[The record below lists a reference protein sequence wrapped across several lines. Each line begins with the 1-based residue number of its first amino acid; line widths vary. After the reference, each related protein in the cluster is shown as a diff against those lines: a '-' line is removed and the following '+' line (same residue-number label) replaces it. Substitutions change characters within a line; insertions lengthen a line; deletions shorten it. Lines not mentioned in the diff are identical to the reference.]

1 MVDVEANTLVPN
13 RSAVGVERASLEL
26 LVLDTQE
33 HERSDGGGEVAG
45 LDNVDGEDGSLH
57 DSELVGA
64 FFDLRLSDFIPDF
77 VALACVVG
85 HHAYAFGDA
94 LFEVILGIDVGANE
108 LFDGD
113 LSVVVL
119 VQSAEQL
126 VHYFSGKLPVAPSVQ
141 EVGQLLQRHSS
152 VSVHIDR
159 RKF

>member
-1 MVDVEANTLVPN
+1 MRWGMAGA
-13 RSAVGVERASLEL
+13 SAPW
-26 LVLDTQE
+26 
-33 HERSDGGGEVAG
+33 
-45 LDNVDGEDGSLH
+45 GSGWVSSVIVIVFA
-57 DSELVGA
+57 DGA
-64 FFDLRLSDFIPDF
+64 FGNVKRIQKDNYGARHIAVELHNPDF